1 MSSPTR
7 SGELPG
13 WRHAIL
19 NARYPRVATKELS
32 LASSWHRT
40 TEGSRPRGSSDIPA
54 LTVILDVVVAS
65 GEWQR
70 LGRRRLT
77 RFPHVARGLTCQ
89 RCVAAADPRP

>member
-1 MSSPTR
+1 MAVSHLNDTQGIATHVG
-7 SGELPG
+7 SG
-13 WRHAIL
+13 
-19 NARYPRVATKELS
+19 V
-32 LASSWHRT
+32 
-40 TEGSRPRGSSDIPA
+40 IPA

-89 RCVAAADPRP
+89 RCAANA